1 MAAQIDKGAVDGRV
15 SRCDPDESTPTVIN
29 NHCIKQTIRKIKPI
43 PPPLDLSKRGPLD
56 LTSSES
62 VSDFISFSASPRSPA
77 SSNQKHL
84 PFRKRLEIC
93 FELWK
98 EKFLKILFFDRAFSW
113 TTFRDESGCNSLSP
127 GPSSAIVQRST
138 YNGFIPTSPH
148 ISRLSVIKQES
159 VDHSDVFGDYMS
171 SSVEEKED
179 QGSVAIEKTTKGKP
193 HVYSE
198 TKTMITYPAPQSP
211 AFPTPATP
219 SPLSPM
225 NFPPTSTFFPSHFH
239 PKLSSYSMSGAL
251 LSPAPSLHSS
261 SQEELAQC
269 RPWKLEV

>member
-1 MAAQIDKGAVDGRV
+1 M
-15 SRCDPDESTPTVIN
+15 
-29 NHCIKQTIRKIKPI
+29 
-43 PPPLDLSKRGPLD
+43 
-56 LTSSES
+56 
-62 VSDFISFSASPRSPA
+62 
-77 SSNQKHL
+77 
-84 PFRKRLEIC
+84 
-93 FELWK
+93 
-98 EKFLKILFFDRAFSW
+98 
-113 TTFRDESGCNSLSP
+113 
-127 GPSSAIVQRST
+127 
-138 YNGFIPTSPH
+138 
-148 ISRLSVIKQES
+148 
-159 VDHSDVFGDYMS
+159 DHSDVFGDYMS